1 MPTSLV
7 LWLPPK
13 RCPATN
19 CGFVPI
25 FPVWPNHFP
34 ALSVCVTK
42 ESTSANS
49 YWANKLLA
57 VAFSRKQKFLVG
69 KAFANKPD
77 AESEATFP
85 DRGVTVKVKF
95 TLNMENLEVDDKH
108 IDRLCISWIN
118 ETSEEEVLSM
128 SGQWINSKNLLTQRM
143 VGLNK
148 VGESSLTI
156 EPL

>member
-1 MPTSLV
+1 
-7 LWLPPK
+7 
-13 RCPATN
+13 
-19 CGFVPI
+19 
-25 FPVWPNHFP
+25 
-34 ALSVCVTK
+34 
-42 ESTSANS
+42 
-49 YWANKLLA
+49 LA
-57 VAFSRKQKFLVG
+57 SSRKQKFLVG
-69 KAFANKPD
+69 KAFANKAE
-77 AESEATFP
+77 AESKATFP
-85 DRGVTVKVKF
+85 DWGVTVKVKF
-95 TLNMENLEVDDKH
+95 TLNMENLEVDEKH